1 MQQLNQCLKND
12 NSIANDFVTIII
24 ITSFNS
30 YLPLL
35 KWAARKPGFE
45 MPISLP
51 FANLHSKVVLG
62 ILEPQRTLKPLEE
75 EYARRYSSP
84 SPYTPNFMINGTI
97 PIKDKDTPNMTS
109 YFHVTAYFFLIKK
122 YT

>member
-1 MQQLNQCLKND
+1 
-12 NSIANDFVTIII
+12 
-24 ITSFNS
+24 
-30 YLPLL
+30 
-35 KWAARKPGFE
+35 

-75 EYARRYSSP
+75 EYARRYSSL

-109 YFHVTAYFFLIKK
+109 YLHVMAYFFIPH
-122 YT
+122 